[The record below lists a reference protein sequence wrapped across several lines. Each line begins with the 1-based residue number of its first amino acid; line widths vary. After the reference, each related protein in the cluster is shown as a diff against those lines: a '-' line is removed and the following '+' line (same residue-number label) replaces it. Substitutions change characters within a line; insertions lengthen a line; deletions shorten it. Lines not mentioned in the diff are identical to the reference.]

1 MSGPMSP
8 QGGASPS
15 RDGASGRAADAPSG
29 PVVTPRTRTLSWAGL
44 LTVVLL
50 AVLVFLPAPFVVN
63 SPGPTFD
70 TLGTSGG
77 KPVLQISGAKTYPTT
92 GELRLVTVLEAGGPG
107 FAVTLDQAV
116 EGWFRKDTVILP
128 RDLVFPPGTT
138 QEQEQQESHQQ
149 MVSSQESATVA
160 ALTEVGYEV
169 PAKLTIVGAVPGSGA
184 EGVVEK
190 GDVVTTFDGTK
201 VTTYTGLL
209 EALDD
214 TTPGDTVTLGV
225 TRDGASKDLSIATS
239 RGSDGNAQLGVYI
252 DPTFDFPVD
261 VTINL
266 ANVGGPS
273 AGLMF
278 SLGIVDKLTPDDLAK
293 GKTVAGTGTI
303 DVDGTVGA
311 IGGIRQKMVG
321 ARRDGATWFLAPKTN
336 CDEVVGYVPDG
347 MRVISVGTLHEAR
360 EDLLSIK
367 NGTASGLPTCQGP

>member
-1 MSGPMSP
+1 MPSP
-8 QGGASPS
+8 ET
-15 RDGASGRAADAPSG
+15 G

-44 LTVVLL
+44 ITVLLL

-70 TLGTSGG
+70 TLGESGG

-107 FAVTLDQAV
+107 YAVTLDQAV

-138 QEQEQQESHQQ
+138 QEQEQEESHQQ
-149 MVSSQESATVA
+149 MVSSQEQATVA

-169 PAKLTIVGAVPGSGA
+169 PATLTIIGAVPKSGA
-184 EGVVEK
+184 DGVVEK
-190 GDVVTTFDGTK
+190 GDVVTTFDGK
-201 VTTYTGLL
+201 SVATYTGLL
-209 EALDD
+209 KALDD
-214 TTPGDTVTLGV
+214 VTPGDDVTLGV
-225 TRDGASKDLSIATS
+225 KRDGASKDLTITTS

-252 DPTFDFPVD
+252 DPKFDFPVD

-347 MRVISVGTLHEAR
+347 MHVVAVGTLHEAR
-360 EDLLSIK
+360 EDLLSIQH
-367 NGTASGLPTCQGP
+367 GTASGLPTCQGP

>member
-1 MSGPMSP
+1 MSSDDEAGSRPAGNGPL
-8 QGGASPS
+8 
-15 RDGASGRAADAPSG
+15 
-29 PVVTPRTRTLSWAGL
+29 VTPRTRTLSWAGL
-44 LTVVLL
+44 VTVLLL

-77 KPVLQISGAKTYPTT
+77 KQVLQISGAKTYPTT

-116 EGWFRKDTVILP
+116 EGWLRTDTVILP

-138 QEQEQQESHQQ
+138 QEQEQAESHQQ

-160 ALTEVGYEV
+160 ALTEVGYDV
-169 PAKLTIVGAVPGSGA
+169 PAKLTVVGAVPGSGA

-190 GDVVTTFDGTK
+190 GDVLTTFDGK
-201 VTTYTGLL
+201 PLTTYTGLL
-209 EALDD
+209 TALDD

-225 TRDGASKDLSIATS
+225 TRDGARKDLSVKTS

-278 SLGIVDKLTPDDLAK
+278 SLGIVDKLTPTDLAK

-321 ARRDGATWFLAPKTN
+321 ARRDGATWFLAPKPN

-347 MRVISVGTLHEAR
+347 MHVLAVGTLHEAR
-360 EDLLSIK
+360 EDLLSIR

>member
-1 MSGPMSP
+1 MSGPVSP
-8 QGGASPS
+8 QGSGSMPSPET
-15 RDGASGRAADAPSG
+15 G

-44 LTVVLL
+44 VTVLLL

-70 TLGTSGG
+70 TLGESGG

-107 FAVTLDQAV
+107 FSVTLDQAV

-138 QEQEQQESHQQ
+138 QEQEQEESHQQ

-169 PAKLTIVGAVPGSGA
+169 PATLTIIGAVPKSGA

-190 GDVVTTFDGTK
+190 GDVVTTFDGK
-201 VTTYTGLL
+201 PVTTYTGLL
-209 EALDD
+209 KALDD
-214 TTPGDTVTLGV
+214 VNPGDDVTLGV
-225 TRDGASKDLSIATS
+225 TRDGASKDLTVTTS

-278 SLGIVDKLTPDDLAK
+278 SLGIVDKLTPADLAK

-303 DVDGTVGA
+303 DPAGKVGP
-311 IGGIRQKMVG
+311 IGGITHKMS
-321 ARRDGATWFLAPKTN
+321 AAHDAGATVFLVPAEN
-336 CDEVVGYVPDG
+336 CDEAVTAEQDG
-347 MRVISVGTLHEAR
+347 MQLIKVDTLSSAIDGLKTLSSGGEA
-360 EDLLSIK
+360 
-367 NGTASGLPTCQGP
+367 PHC